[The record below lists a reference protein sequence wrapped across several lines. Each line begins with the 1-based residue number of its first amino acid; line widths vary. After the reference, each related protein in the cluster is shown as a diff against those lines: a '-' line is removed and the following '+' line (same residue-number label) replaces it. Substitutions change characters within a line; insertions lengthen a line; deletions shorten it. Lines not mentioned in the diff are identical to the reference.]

1 MDNKLKDM
9 IETPNIDTWF
19 ICRNEDNTVIHYFFN
34 PANNQI
40 GTGQP
45 IVEEYTN
52 EADWLE
58 RLKELGITP
67 E

>member
-1 MDNKLKDM
+1 MT
-9 IETPNIDTWF
+9 ETPNKDMWF
-19 ICRNEDNTVIHYFFN
+19 ICRNEDLTVIHYFFN
-34 PANNQI
+34 PANNEMD
-40 GTGQP
+40 TGQP
-45 IVEEYTN
+45 IVEEYDN

>member
-1 MDNKLKDM
+1 MT
-9 IETPNIDTWF
+9 ETPNIDMWF
-19 ICRNEDNTVIHYFFN
+19 ICRNEDLTVIHYFFN
-34 PANNQI
+34 PANNEMN
-40 GTGQP
+40 TGQP
-45 IVEEYTN
+45 IIEEYTN

>member
-1 MDNKLKDM
+1 MVNKLKDM
-9 IETPNIDTWF
+9 IETPNIDMWF

-34 PANNQI
+34 PANNQV

>member
-1 MDNKLKDM
+1 MT
-9 IETPNIDTWF
+9 ETPNIDMWF
-19 ICRNEDNTVIHYFFN
+19 ICRNEDLTVIHYFFN
-34 PANNQI
+34 PANNEMD
-40 GTGQP
+40 TGQP
-45 IVEEYTN
+45 IVEEYDN

>member
-1 MDNKLKDM
+1 MT
-9 IETPNIDTWF
+9 ETPNIDMWF
-19 ICRNEDNTVIHYFFN
+19 ICRNEDLTVIHYFVN
-34 PANNQI
+34 PANNEMA
-40 GTGQP
+40 TGQP
-45 IVEEYTN
+45 IVEEYDN

>member
-34 PANNQI
+34 PANNQV

-45 IVEEYTN
+45 IIEEFDN

>member
-1 MDNKLKDM
+1 M
-9 IETPNIDTWF
+9 IEIPNIDTWF
-19 ICRNEDNTVIHYFFN
+19 ICRNEDLTVIHYFFN
-34 PANNQI
+34 PANNQV

-45 IVEEYTN
+45 IIEEYDN
-52 EADWLE
+52 EADWII

>member
-1 MDNKLKDM
+1 M

-34 PANNQI
+34 PANNQV
-40 GTGQP
+40 GTGLP
-45 IVEEYTN
+45 IIEEYDN

>member
-1 MDNKLKDM
+1 MT
-9 IETPNIDTWF
+9 ETPNIDTWF
-19 ICRNEDNTVIHYFFN
+19 ICRNEDLTVIHYFFN
-34 PANNQI
+34 PANNEMD
-40 GTGQP
+40 TGQP

-67 E
+67 D

>member
-1 MDNKLKDM
+1 MT
-9 IETPNIDTWF
+9 ETPNIDMWF
-19 ICRNEDNTVIHYFFN
+19 ICRNEDLTVIHYFFN
-34 PANNQI
+34 PANNEMD
-40 GTGQP
+40 TGQP

-52 EADWLE
+52 EADWLA

>member
-1 MDNKLKDM
+1 M
-9 IETPNIDTWF
+9 IEIPNIDTWF
-19 ICRNEDNTVIHYFFN
+19 ICRNEDLTVIHYFFN
-34 PANNQI
+34 PANNQM

-45 IVEEYTN
+45 IIEEYDN
-52 EADWLE
+52 EADWII

>member
-1 MDNKLKDM
+1 M

-45 IVEEYTN
+45 IVEEFTN
-52 EADWLE
+52 EADWLA